1 MAFAS
6 PLVTATA
13 ISAVEYPDLIRRYRV
28 TGVPKIVANDRVEL
42 LGAQPE
48 EVFLEAALEAAGP
61 PPAPTRE
68 TA

>member
-6 PLVTATA
+6 PLVSATA
-13 ISAVEYPDLIRRYRV
+13 ISAVEYPHLIQRYRV

-48 EVFLEAALEAAGP
+48 QVFLEAAVEAAGGL
-61 PPAPTRE
+61 PA
-68 TA
+68 ADA

>member
-6 PLVTATA
+6 PMVTATA
-13 ISAVEYPDLIRRYRV
+13 VSAVEYPDLVRRYRV

-48 EVFLEAALEAAGP
+48 EVFVEAAVEAAGGAA
-61 PPAPTRE
+61 PAP
-68 TA
+68 